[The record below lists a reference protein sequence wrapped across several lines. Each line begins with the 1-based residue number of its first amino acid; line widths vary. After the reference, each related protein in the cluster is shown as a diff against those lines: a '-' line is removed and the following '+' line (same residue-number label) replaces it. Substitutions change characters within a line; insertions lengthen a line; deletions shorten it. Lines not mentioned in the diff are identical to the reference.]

1 VDLNDIQGIEQ
12 NYNDSEGII
21 PKHFDLAAKN
31 SAHSSVGNE
40 TISESNFERIVNM
53 TYTTR
58 KGLTSVVEDKLKQL
72 KKVLSSIF
80 SYVNIS
86 YLTKVT

>member
-21 PKHFDLAAKN
+21 PKHFDLAAEN

-58 KGLTSVVEDKLKQL
+58 KGLTSVIEDKLKPL

-80 SYVNIS
+80 PYVNRS
-86 YLTKVT
+86 YLTKVS